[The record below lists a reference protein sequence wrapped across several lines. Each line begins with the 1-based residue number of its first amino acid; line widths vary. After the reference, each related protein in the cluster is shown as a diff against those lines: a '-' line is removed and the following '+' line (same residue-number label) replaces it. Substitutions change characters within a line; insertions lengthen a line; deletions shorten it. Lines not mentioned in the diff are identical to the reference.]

1 MDEKKRIKSSRRL
14 LTGSQKALLAQ
25 GALSGTFFAIGT
37 GNFLA
42 GYLLYLGAQPAFCAV
57 VAALPQLGCI
67 MQIISPFL
75 FEKMRSRKVLIC
87 GCCFAFRF
95 GMGLAGLIPF
105 LLPTQNAK
113 LGSIFALYLLAFC
126 CAGFVTPGLD
136 QWTMELAP
144 KYRRGQFFAGR
155 NILSALLNSG
165 ISLVLGWQLDQFT
178 LQGKSETGYFVLYA
192 CCCLLACVDLFLLSK
207 MDEVPCKPMVSM
219 KLGDLLRP
227 LRDQTYR
234 KIMIFLLMWF
244 FAVNFSR
251 AFVSVYMLEALG
263 MPHTTITIVATV
275 ASAAGMVGTWFWGS
289 VADRSSW
296 NRIMIWTGCLVGTA
310 YLCWG
315 MVRPGQHLLA
325 AFVLQAVLGGCNG
338 SFEIASMNLQF
349 SCSPRE
355 GKTLYLGVGA
365 AVSNLAGYGA
375 AILGASLQSWLMGP
389 MGIRSINLL
398 FTCSGLF
405 CLMAVLSVVPKLPK
419 VIPGEE

>member
-1 MDEKKRIKSSRRL
+1 MKQKQVNQTRL
-14 LTGSQKALLAQ
+14 SGSQKALLAQ
-25 GALSGTFFAIGT
+25 GALSSTFFAIGT

-67 MQIISPFL
+67 MQIVSPFL
-75 FEKMRSRKVLIC
+75 FERMRHRKALIC

-105 LLPTQNAK
+105 LLTSQNAR
-113 LGSIFALYLLAFC
+113 LGAVFAMYLLAFS

-144 KYRRGQFFAGR
+144 KFRRGQFFAWR

-178 LQGKSETGYFVLYA
+178 LRGESAKGYFVLYV
-192 CCCLLACVDLFLLSK
+192 CCCLLACVDLFLLSR
-207 MDEVPCKPMVSM
+207 MAEIPCDPMPSM

-227 LRDQTYR
+227 LRDKTYR
-234 KIMIFLLMWF
+234 KIMAFLLMWF

-251 AFVSVYMLEALG
+251 AFISVYMLEGLG
-263 MPHTTITIVATV
+263 MPHTTITIAATV
-275 ASAAGMVGTWFWGS
+275 ASVAGMVGTWFWGK

-296 NRIMIWTGCLVGTA
+296 NRLMILAGCLVGA
-310 YLCWG
+310 SYLCWG
-315 MVRPGQHLLA
+315 MVKPGSHLAA
-325 AFVLQAVLGGCNG
+325 AFVLQALLAACNG

-349 SCSPRE
+349 SCSPRS

-365 AVSNLAGYGA
+365 AVSNVAGYGA
-375 AILGASLQSWLMGP
+375 ALLGASLQSWLMVP

-398 FTCSGLF
+398 FVCSGIF
-405 CLMAVLSVVPKLPK
+405 CLTAVLAIVPKLPK
-419 VIPGEE
+419 VIPGQE